1 VVVMPV
7 AVAMVVVTMIMI
19 VPMGRMVMRM
29 IVLRAHRNSPSSH
42 ALHKCRSAATIVR
55 KSFAN

>member
-1 VVVMPV
+1 VVVVMPV
-7 AVAMVVVTMIMI
+7 AVAVVIVTMIL
-19 VPMGRMVMRM
+19 PMGRMVMRM